1 MKKLTAAIGIAL
13 LLGAGLGLAQE
24 KAEGKSR
31 AENRNQIRDRLED
44 PKGTPERTE
53 TRTLRRIRF
62 MDENGDGINDLGR
75 DHDGDGI
82 PNGQDP
88 DWVAPKDGTGYQVKA
103 QTKAQKGQAENGTKS
118 RLATKA
124 GWSKESFR
132 SGKAGM
138 SGMGNGTGICNG
150 TGPMGKS
157 ARKGRR

>member
-1 MKKLTAAIGIAL
+1 MKKLTAAIGIVL

-24 KAEGKSR
+24 KAEGKSQ
-31 AENRNQIRDRLED
+31 AENRNKIRSRLED
-44 PKGTPERTE
+44 PEGTPVRTE
-53 TRTLRRIRF
+53 TRTLRRVRF

-103 QTKAQKGQAENGTKS
+103 QTKAKKGQAENGIMS
-118 RLATKA
+118 GLANKA

-150 TGPMGKS
+150 TFPMGKS

>member
-1 MKKLTAAIGIAL
+1 MRHVMAVIGIAL
-13 LLGAGLGLAQE
+13 ILGAGLGLAQE
-24 KAEGKSR
+24 TGKAQTRSEIQKQVQT
-31 AENRNQIRDRLED
+31 RNED
-44 PKGTPERTE
+44 PQGTPTRTE
-53 TRTLRRIRF
+53 TRTRTRVRF
-62 MDENGDGINDLGR
+62 VDENGDGINDLGR